1 MKFLKNLLIF
11 SIFGLTYGLIEIL
24 WRGYTH
30 PSMVIVGGSCGLLIG
45 LLNERNK
52 KMNLL
57 LQMAEGMVIVT
68 VLEFVSGI
76 ILNLCLGLNVWD
88 YSNMRFNLLGQ
99 VCPQFC
105 IAWFFLS
112 YLVIR
117 IDDLLRK
124 TIISEDRNHY

>member
-30 PSMVIVGGSCGLLIG
+30 PSMVIVGGICGLLIG
-45 LLNERNK
+45 LLNEKNK

-57 LQMAEGMVIVT
+57 LQMVEGMVIVT

-105 IAWFFLS
+105 VAWFFLS
-112 YLVIR
+112 YFVIR
-117 IDDLLRK
+117 IDDLLRSK
-124 TIISEDRNHY
+124 

>member
-52 KMNLL
+52 EMNLL
-57 LQMAEGMVIVT
+57 LQMVEGMVIVT

-112 YLVIR
+112 YFVIR

-124 TIISEDRNHY
+124 TITSEDRNHY

>member
-30 PSMVIVGGSCGLLIG
+30 PSMVIVGGICGLLIG
-45 LLNERNK
+45 LLNEKNK

-57 LQMAEGMVIVT
+57 LQMVEGMVIVT

-76 ILNLCLGLNVWD
+76 ILNLWLGLNVWD

-112 YLVIR
+112 YFVIR
-117 IDDLLRK
+117 IDDFLRK
-124 TIISEDRNHY
+124 AINT

>member
-30 PSMVIVGGSCGLLIG
+30 PSMVIVGGICGLLIG
-45 LLNERNK
+45 LLNEKNK

-57 LQMAEGMVIVT
+57 LQMVEGMVIVT

-76 ILNLCLGLNVWD
+76 VLNLCLGLNVWD

-112 YLVIR
+112 YFVIR
-117 IDDLLRK
+117 IDDFLRQ
-124 TIISEDRNHY
+124 TINT

>member
-30 PSMVIVGGSCGLLIG
+30 LSMVIVGGICGLLIG
-45 LLNERNK
+45 LLNEKNK

-57 LQMAEGMVIVT
+57 LQMVEGMVIVT

-112 YLVIR
+112 YFVIR
-117 IDDLLRK
+117 IDDLLRR
-124 TIISEDRNHY
+124 TINT

>member
-30 PSMVIVGGSCGLLIG
+30 PSMVIVGGICGLLIG
-45 LLNERNK
+45 LLNEKNK

-57 LQMAEGMVIVT
+57 LQMVEGMVIVT

-112 YLVIR
+112 YFVIR
-117 IDDLLRK
+117 IDDLLRSK
-124 TIISEDRNHY
+124 

>member
-30 PSMVIVGGSCGLLIG
+30 PSMVIVGGICGLLIG

-57 LQMAEGMVIVT
+57 LQMVEGMVIVT

-76 ILNLCLGLNVWD
+76 ILNLCLGLNIWD

-99 VCPQFC
+99 ICPQFC

-112 YLVIR
+112 YFVIR

-124 TIISEDRNHY
+124 TITSEDRNHY

>member
-30 PSMVIVGGSCGLLIG
+30 PSMVIVGGICGLLIG
-45 LLNERNK
+45 LLNEKNK

-57 LQMAEGMVIVT
+57 LQMVEGMVIVT

-76 ILNLCLGLNVWD
+76 VLNLCLGLNVWD
-88 YSNMRFNLLGQ
+88 YSDMRFNLLGQ

-112 YLVIR
+112 YFVIR
-117 IDDLLRK
+117 IDDFLRK
-124 TIISEDRNHY
+124 AINT

>member
-30 PSMVIVGGSCGLLIG
+30 PSMVIVGGTCGLLIG

-52 KMNLL
+52 EMNLL
-57 LQMAEGMVIVT
+57 LQMVEGMVIVT

-76 ILNLCLGLNVWD
+76 ILNLYLGLNVWD

-112 YLVIR
+112 YFVIR
-117 IDDLLRK
+117 IDDLLRE
-124 TIISEDRNHY
+124 TINS

>member
-57 LQMAEGMVIVT
+57 LQMVEGMVIVT

-112 YLVIR
+112 AIIVAAFCFIMAIR
-117 IDDLLRK
+117 FKWMCL
-124 TIISEDRNHY
+124 

>member
-30 PSMVIVGGSCGLLIG
+30 PSMVIVGGICGLLIG
-45 LLNERNK
+45 LLNEKNK

-57 LQMAEGMVIVT
+57 QQMLIGMVIVT
-68 VLEFVSGI
+68 VLEFVSGVV
-76 ILNLCLGLNVWD
+76 LNLLLGLNVWD

-105 IAWFFLS
+105 IVWFFLS
-112 YLVIR
+112 YFVIR
-117 IDDLLRK
+117 IDDFLRK
-124 TIISEDRNHY
+124 AINS

>member
-45 LLNERNK
+45 LLNEKNK

-57 LQMAEGMVIVT
+57 LQMVEGMVIVT

-112 YLVIR
+112 YFVIR
-117 IDDLLRK
+117 IDDFLRQ
-124 TIISEDRNHY
+124 TINS

>member
-30 PSMVIVGGSCGLLIG
+30 PSMVIVGGICGLLIG

-52 KMNLL
+52 KINLL
-57 LQMAEGMVIVT
+57 LQMVEGMVIVT

-112 YLVIR
+112 YFVIR
-117 IDDLLRK
+117 IDDLLRSK
-124 TIISEDRNHY
+124 

>member
-1 MKFLKNLLIF
+1 MKKLLKNLLIF

-30 PSMVIVGGSCGLLIG
+30 PSMVIVGGICGLLIG
-45 LLNERNK
+45 LLNEKNK

-57 LQMAEGMVIVT
+57 LQMVEGMVIVT

-76 ILNLCLGLNVWD
+76 VLNLCLGLNVWD

-112 YLVIR
+112 YFVIR
-117 IDDLLRK
+117 IDDFLRK
-124 TIISEDRNHY
+124 AINS

>member
-1 MKFLKNLLIF
+1 MKKLLKNLLIF

-30 PSMVIVGGSCGLLIG
+30 PSMLIVGGICGLLIG
-45 LLNERNK
+45 LLNEKNK

-57 LQMAEGMVIVT
+57 QQMLIGMVIVT

-76 ILNLCLGLNVWD
+76 VLNLLLGLNVWD

-112 YLVIR
+112 YFVIR
-117 IDDLLRK
+117 IDDFLRK
-124 TIISEDRNHY
+124 AINS

>member
-30 PSMVIVGGSCGLLIG
+30 PSMVIVGGICGLLIG

-57 LQMAEGMVIVT
+57 LQMVEGMVIVT

-76 ILNLCLGLNVWD
+76 IVNLCLGLNVWD

-117 IDDLLRK
+117 IDDFLRK
-124 TIISEDRNHY
+124 TIINKEDAKK

>member
-30 PSMVIVGGSCGLLIG
+30 PSMVIVGGICGLLIG
-45 LLNERNK
+45 LLNERDK
-52 KMNLL
+52 EMNLL
-57 LQMAEGMVIVT
+57 LQMVEGMVIVT

-76 ILNLCLGLNVWD
+76 ILNLCLGLNIWD

-112 YLVIR
+112 YFVIR

-124 TIISEDRNHY
+124 TLNI

>member
-30 PSMVIVGGSCGLLIG
+30 PSMVIVGGICGLLIG

-52 KMNLL
+52 EMNLL
-57 LQMAEGMVIVT
+57 LQMVEGMVIVT

-112 YLVIR
+112 YFVIR

-124 TIISEDRNHY
+124 TITSEDRNHY

>member
-30 PSMVIVGGSCGLLIG
+30 PSMVIVGGICGLLIG
-45 LLNERNK
+45 LLNEKNK

-57 LQMAEGMVIVT
+57 LQMVEGMVIVT

-76 ILNLCLGLNVWD
+76 ILNLCLELNVWD

-112 YLVIR
+112 YFVIR
-117 IDDLLRK
+117 IDDFLRK
-124 TIISEDRNHY
+124 AINT

>member
-30 PSMVIVGGSCGLLIG
+30 PSMIIVGGSCGLLIG

-57 LQMAEGMVIVT
+57 LQMVEGMVIVT

-76 ILNLCLGLNVWD
+76 ILNLCLELNVWD
-88 YSNMRFNLLGQ
+88 YSNMKFNLLGQ

-112 YLVIR
+112 YFVIR
-117 IDDLLRK
+117 IDDFLRK
-124 TIISEDRNHY
+124 AINT

>member
-57 LQMAEGMVIVT
+57 LQMVEGMVIVT

-76 ILNLCLGLNVWD
+76 ILNLYLGLNVWD

-112 YLVIR
+112 YFVIR

-124 TIISEDRNHY
+124 TITSEDRNHY

>member
-30 PSMVIVGGSCGLLIG
+30 PSMVIVGGICGLLIG
-45 LLNERNK
+45 LLNEKNK

-57 LQMAEGMVIVT
+57 LQMVEGMVIVT
-68 VLEFVSGI
+68 VQKFVSRI
-76 ILNLCLGLNVWD
+76 IINLCLGLNVWD

-105 IAWFFLS
+105 VAWFFLS
-112 YLVIR
+112 YFVIR
-117 IDDLLRK
+117 IDDLLRSK
-124 TIISEDRNHY
+124 

>member
-57 LQMAEGMVIVT
+57 LQMVEGMVIVT

-112 YLVIR
+112 YFVIR
-117 IDDLLRK
+117 IDDFLRK
-124 TIISEDRNHY
+124 AINS

>member
-30 PSMVIVGGSCGLLIG
+30 PSMVIVGGICGLLIG
-45 LLNERNK
+45 LLNEKNK

-57 LQMAEGMVIVT
+57 LQMVEGMVIVT

-112 YLVIR
+112 YFVIR
-117 IDDLLRK
+117 IDDFLRK
-124 TIISEDRNHY
+124 AINT

>member
-57 LQMAEGMVIVT
+57 LQMVEGMVIVT

-112 YLVIR
+112 YFVIR

-124 TIISEDRNHY
+124 TITSEDRNHY

>member
-30 PSMVIVGGSCGLLIG
+30 PSMVIVGGICGLLIG
-45 LLNERNK
+45 LLNEKNK
-52 KMNLL
+52 KKNLL
-57 LQMAEGMVIVT
+57 LQMVEGMVIVT

-76 ILNLCLGLNVWD
+76 VLNLCLELNVWD

-112 YLVIR
+112 YFVIR

-124 TIISEDRNHY
+124 TINT

>member
-11 SIFGLTYGLIEIL
+11 SIFGLMYGLIEIL

-52 KMNLL
+52 EMNLL
-57 LQMAEGMVIVT
+57 LQMVEGMVIVT

-112 YLVIR
+112 
-117 IDDLLRK
+117 
-124 TIISEDRNHY
+124 

>member
-30 PSMVIVGGSCGLLIG
+30 PSMVIVGGICGLLIG
-45 LLNERNK
+45 LLNEKNK

-57 LQMAEGMVIVT
+57 LQMVEGMVIVT

-112 YLVIR
+112 YFVIR
-117 IDDLLRK
+117 IDDFLRK
-124 TIISEDRNHY
+124 AIINKEGT

>member
-30 PSMVIVGGSCGLLIG
+30 PSMVILGGICGLLIG
-45 LLNERNK
+45 LLNEKNK

-57 LQMAEGMVIVT
+57 LQMVEGMVIVT

-76 ILNLCLGLNVWD
+76 ILNLCLGFNVWD
-88 YSNMRFNLLGQ
+88 YSNMKFNLLGQ

-112 YLVIR
+112 YFVIR

-124 TIISEDRNHY
+124 AINT

>member
-1 MKFLKNLLIF
+1 MKFLQNLLIF

-30 PSMVIVGGSCGLLIG
+30 PSMVIVGGICGLLIG
-45 LLNERNK
+45 LLNEKNK

-57 LQMAEGMVIVT
+57 LQMVEGMVIVT

-76 ILNLCLGLNVWD
+76 VLNLCLGLNVWD

-112 YLVIR
+112 YFVIR
-117 IDDLLRK
+117 IDDFLRK
-124 TIISEDRNHY
+124 AINT

>member
-1 MKFLKNLLIF
+1 MKKLLKNLLIF

-30 PSMVIVGGSCGLLIG
+30 PSMVIVGGICGLLIG
-45 LLNERNK
+45 LLNEKNK
-52 KMNLL
+52 KKNLL
-57 LQMAEGMVIVT
+57 LQMVEGMVIVT

-76 ILNLCLGLNVWD
+76 VLNLCLGLNVWD

-112 YLVIR
+112 YFVIR

-124 TIISEDRNHY
+124 TINS

>member
-30 PSMVIVGGSCGLLIG
+30 PSMVIVGGICGLLIG
-45 LLNERNK
+45 LLNEKNK

-57 LQMAEGMVIVT
+57 LQMVEGMVIVT

-112 YLVIR
+112 YFVIR

-124 TIISEDRNHY
+124 TITSEDRNH

>member
-30 PSMVIVGGSCGLLIG
+30 PSMVIVGGICGLLIG

-57 LQMAEGMVIVT
+57 LQMVEGMVIVT

-112 YLVIR
+112 YFVIR

-124 TIISEDRNHY
+124 TINT

>member
-30 PSMVIVGGSCGLLIG
+30 PSMVIVGGICGLLIG
-45 LLNERNK
+45 LLNEKNK
-52 KMNLL
+52 KKNLL
-57 LQMAEGMVIVT
+57 LQMVEGMVIVT

-76 ILNLCLGLNVWD
+76 VLNLCLGLNVWD

-112 YLVIR
+112 YFVIR

-124 TIISEDRNHY
+124 TINS

>member
-30 PSMVIVGGSCGLLIG
+30 PSMVIVGGICGLLIG
-45 LLNERNK
+45 LLNEKNK

-57 LQMAEGMVIVT
+57 LQMVEGMVIVT

-99 VCPQFC
+99 ICPQFC

-112 YLVIR
+112 YFVIR
-117 IDDLLRK
+117 IDDFLRK
-124 TIISEDRNHY
+124 AINT

>member
-30 PSMVIVGGSCGLLIG
+30 PSMVIVGGICGLLIG
-45 LLNERNK
+45 LLNEKNK

-57 LQMAEGMVIVT
+57 LQMVEGMVIVT

-105 IAWFFLS
+105 VAWFFLS
-112 YLVIR
+112 YFVIR

-124 TIISEDRNHY
+124 TINT

>member
-1 MKFLKNLLIF
+1 MKILKNLLIF

-52 KMNLL
+52 EMNLL
-57 LQMAEGMVIVT
+57 LQMVEGMVIVT

-112 YLVIR
+112 YFVIR

-124 TIISEDRNHY
+124 TITSEDRNHY

>member
-30 PSMVIVGGSCGLLIG
+30 PSMVIVGGICGLLIG
-45 LLNERNK
+45 LLNEKNK
-52 KMNLL
+52 KKNLL
-57 LQMAEGMVIVT
+57 LQMVEGMVIVT

-76 ILNLCLGLNVWD
+76 VLNLCLGLNVWD

-112 YLVIR
+112 YFVIR

-124 TIISEDRNHY
+124 TINT